1 MEIIFSARVL
11 PLTVMK
17 MFGQSGNM
25 FDDDD
30 IEDEGDVEVLQ
41 VRCDCSQLSCSPWRY
56 ALYMLIYFFCF
67 VSF

>member
-1 MEIIFSARVL
+1 
-11 PLTVMK
+11 MK

-41 VRCDCSQLSCSPWRY
+41 VRCDCSQISCSPWRY
-56 ALYMLIYFFCF
+56 ALYMLIYFVCF

>member
-1 MEIIFSARVL
+1 METIFSARVL
-11 PLTVMK
+11 LLTVMK

-41 VRCDCSQLSCSPWRY
+41 VTCDCS
-56 ALYMLIYFFCF
+56 
-67 VSF
+67 